1 MNLVNGFVNQAAEA
15 IIDVYGGS
23 DKVSVNRVWVRTV
36 GALGVA
42 GLLLFVF
49 DTTINIA
56 MGWMA
61 TVWIA
66 ENF

>member
-1 MNLVNGFVNQAAEA
+1 MNGFVNQAAEA
-15 IIDVYGGS
+15 IIDAYGGS